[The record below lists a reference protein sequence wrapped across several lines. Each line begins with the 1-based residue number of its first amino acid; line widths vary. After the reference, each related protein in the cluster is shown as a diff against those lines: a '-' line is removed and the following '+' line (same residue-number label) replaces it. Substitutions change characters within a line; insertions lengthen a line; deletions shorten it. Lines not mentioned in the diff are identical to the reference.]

1 MEKVANDG
9 TASGADL
16 PAAATLPTATSFLDD
31 VPDDLSPDEL
41 RTLARDLIGA
51 LRREDAVH
59 RSLIGSVVAG
69 GSLSDLC
76 AGLVDVLDATIV
88 VTTTDG
94 RVIADAGSNPP
105 LEEVYASEAF
115 DRTGRLVVESEPVG
129 IRQGDEGWT
138 RRAIV
143 RIVGGTSEEG
153 RLAAFRSDRPLLGAD
168 IHILERAAT
177 VAALAMAREQ
187 AVSAVESKYRAE
199 FLRDALSGRAGTGAD
214 AIAHADS
221 LGWSL
226 SERMVVVVAETDED
240 DRTSRRAPEEV
251 RSLQQ
256 RFARAWTRALA
267 TRDARAPVM
276 GFSQEVVALLA
287 VSEQAVTADIMAT
300 VQDLVRVVRGDG
312 GGGRRTFATGVSRPI
327 AWVEDLPEAY
337 AEALKAVAIGRQMQG
352 PSAVMHFDQLGIYRL
367 LAVVPDTEELRR
379 FVTDTL
385 GELATDE
392 NAENAGL
399 RETLTVLLDT
409 NLNVAEAARI
419 LFFHYNTLRYRI
431 AKLERMLGPFTTDP
445 ELRLTLA
452 LALKVLQMRGLG
464 YDVRRTVSE
473 RTNGV
478 EATPPQSSS

>member
-1 MEKVANDG
+1 MGKVANDAPGSG
-9 TASGADL
+9 TDL
-16 PAAATLPTATSFLDD
+16 PASAAATHASAIPDD
-31 VPDDLSPDEL
+31 IPDDLSPEQL
-41 RTLARDLIGA
+41 RELARDLLGA

-59 RSLIGSVVAG
+59 SSLIGAVVAG
-69 GSLSDLC
+69 GSLDDLC

-94 RVIADAGSNPP
+94 RVIAEAGDRPP
-105 LEEVYASEAF
+105 LDEVYASEAF

-129 IRQGDEGWT
+129 IREGDEDWT

-153 RLAAFRSDRPLLGAD
+153 RLAAFRAQRPLLAAD
-168 IHILERAAT
+168 IHVLERAAT
-177 VAALAMAREQ
+177 VAALSLAREQ

-199 FLRDALSGRAGTGAD
+199 FLRDALAGRAGAGPD

-226 SERMVVVVAETDED
+226 TERMVVVVAETDED

-256 RFARAWTRALA
+256 RFARAWTRAVGA
-267 TRDARAPVM
+267 RDPRTPVM

-287 VSEQAVTADIMAT
+287 VPDDAGTPEIMAI
-300 VQDLVRVVRGDG
+300 VQDLVRVVSGDG

-327 AWVEDLPEAY
+327 GWVEDLPEAY

-431 AKLERMLGPFTTDP
+431 AKLERMLGPFTSDP

-464 YDVRRTVSE
+464 YDVRRSGTDRV
-473 RTNGV
+473 
-478 EATPPQSSS
+478 PPEPTDQPT

>member
-9 TASGADL
+9 PASDADL
-16 PAAATLPTATSFLDD
+16 PAAATLPTTSAIPLD
-31 VPDDLSPDEL
+31 VPPDLTPAQL
-41 RTLARDLIGA
+41 RAFARDLIGA

-59 RSLIGSVVAG
+59 RSLLGSVVAG
-69 GSLSDLC
+69 GSLAGLC
-76 AGLVDVLDATIV
+76 AGLVDVLEATIV

-94 RVIADAGSNPP
+94 RVISDAGTHPP
-105 LEEVYASEAF
+105 LEEVYAGDAF

-129 IRQGDEGWT
+129 IRVGDEAWT

-143 RIVGGTSEEG
+143 RIVGGTSDEG
-153 RLAAFRSDRPLLGAD
+153 RLAAFRADRPLTAGD

-177 VAALAMAREQ
+177 IAALAMAREQ

-199 FLRDALSGRAGTGAD
+199 FLRDALSGRAGNGSD

-226 SERMVVVVAETDED
+226 TDRMVVVVAETDED

-256 RFARAWTRALA
+256 RFARAWTRALG
-267 TRDARAPVM
+267 AREPRTPVM
-276 GFSQEVVALLA
+276 GFSQEVVTLLA
-287 VSEQAVTADIMAT
+287 VAETAGTADIMAT
-300 VQDLVRVVRGDG
+300 VHDLVRVVSGDG

-385 GELATDE
+385 GDLATDE

-464 YDVRRTVSE
+464 YDVRRAVSE
-473 RTNGV
+473 RAPAGDT
-478 EATPPQSSS
+478 TPSS

>member
-1 MEKVANDG
+1 MEKVANDAQG
-9 TASGADL
+9 SDAEL
-16 PAAATLPTATSFLDD
+16 PAATTPPGATSIPSD
-31 VPDDLSPDEL
+31 VPDDLSQEEL
-41 RTLARDLIGA
+41 RTLARELLGA

-59 RSLIGSVVAG
+59 RSLIASVVAG
-69 GSLSDLC
+69 GSLRDLC

-94 RVIADAGSNPP
+94 RVIADAGTAPP
-105 LEEVYASEAF
+105 LEEVYASAAF

-129 IRQGDEGWT
+129 IRPGDADWT
-138 RRAIV
+138 SRALG
-143 RIVGGTSEEG
+143 RSVGGTSEEG
-153 RLAAFRSDRPLLGAD
+153 RLAAFRSERPLGPAD
-168 IHILERAAT
+168 IHVLERAAT

-226 SERMVVVVAETDED
+226 TDRMVVVVAETDED
-240 DRTSRRAPEEV
+240 DRTSRRSPEEV
-251 RSLQQ
+251 RTLQQ
-256 RFARAWTRALA
+256 RFARAWTRAIG
-267 TRDARAPVM
+267 ARGPRTPVM
-276 GFSQEVVALLA
+276 GFSQEVVTLLSVPDDA
-287 VSEQAVTADIMAT
+287 GTAEIMAT
-300 VQDLVRVVRGDG
+300 VQDLVRIVSGDG

-327 AWVEDLPEAY
+327 GWVEDLPEAY

-385 GELATDE
+385 GDLATDE

-399 RETLTVLLDT
+399 RETLAVLLDT

-431 AKLERMLGPFTTDP
+431 AKLERMLGPFTSDP
-445 ELRLTLA
+445 QLRLTLA
-452 LALKVLQMRGLG
+452 LALRIHQMRGI
-464 YDVRRTVSE
+464 
-473 RTNGV
+473 
-478 EATPPQSSS
+478 